1 MPFAIVWWD
10 YFNFEQN
17 WPHGESFDFRSLM
30 SVSSFSALIH
40 LVGFFARAGF
50 VFALVSG
57 ICAFSFCFSLFVG
70 CLFVAFWIR
79 IRLLGRYFPFPM
91 LNRSSRKCLARKGFS
106 SVVFVTI
113 SFRASWRGHL
123 WKVSR
128 GLFVVALL
136 ISQCVEPTMSN
147 DTTGRQVKI
156 KMDGIPLFQ
165 IFSESYPSRPL
176 FDIYSPCLGFPGEGP
191 TGAFS
196 FISANVSSCPKYRD
210 HIASFSA
217 YDSNGVAAMFLQ
229 ESRVPKSS
237 AVSLLKSL
245 ILQGW
250 I

>member
-30 SVSSFSALIH
+30 FMSSFSALIH

-57 ICAFSFCFSLFVG
+57 ICAFSLCFSLFVG

-91 LNRSSRKCLARKGFS
+91 LNRSSRKCLAHRGFS
-106 SVVFVTI
+106 TAVFVTI

-128 GLFVVALL
+128 GLFVMALL

-156 KMDGIPLFQ
+156 KTDGIPLFQ
-165 IFSESYPSRPL
+165 FFFGILPFS
-176 FDIYSPCLGFPGEGP
+176 P
-191 TGAFS
+191 TFR
-196 FISANVSSCPKYRD
+196 Y
-210 HIASFSA
+210 
-217 YDSNGVAAMFLQ
+217 LQ
-229 ESRVPKSS
+229 SLSRVSWGRAYWRFFLYFCKCEFLSK
-237 AVSLLKSL
+237 V
-245 ILQGW
+245 QGSYCFFLN

>member
-1 MPFAIVWWD
+1 MLFAIVWWD

-30 SVSSFSALIH
+30 FMSSFSALIH

-57 ICAFSFCFSLFVG
+57 MCAFSFCFSLFVG

-91 LNRSSRKCLARKGFS
+91 LNRSSRKCLAHKGFS
-106 SVVFVTI
+106 TAVFVTI

-128 GLFVVALL
+128 GLFVMALL

-156 KMDGIPLFQ
+156 KRDGIPLFQ

-196 FISANVSSCPKYRD
+196 FISANVSSCPKYKD
-210 HIASFSA
+210 HIASFSRFQRSCSDVLA
-217 YDSNGVAAMFLQ
+217 RISCAEVFCC
-229 ESRVPKSS
+229 VP
-237 AVSLLKSL
+237 AE
-245 ILQGW
+245 IFLQGW

>member
-1 MPFAIVWWD
+1 M
-10 YFNFEQN
+10 
-17 WPHGESFDFRSLM
+17 
-30 SVSSFSALIH
+30 SSFSALIH

-91 LNRSSRKCLARKGFS
+91 LNRSSRKCLAHRGFS
-106 SVVFVTI
+106 TAVFVTI

-128 GLFVVALL
+128 GLFVMALL
-136 ISQCVEPTMSN
+136 IPQRVGPTMSN

-165 IFSESYPSRPL
+165 IFFGILP
-176 FDIYSPCLGFPGEGP
+176 FSPTFR
-191 TGAFS
+191 
-196 FISANVSSCPKYRD
+196 Y
-210 HIASFSA
+210 
-217 YDSNGVAAMFLQ
+217 LQ
-229 ESRVPKSS
+229 SLSRVSWGRAYWRFFLYFCKCEFLSK
-237 AVSLLKSL
+237 V
-245 ILQGW
+245 QGSYCFFLN